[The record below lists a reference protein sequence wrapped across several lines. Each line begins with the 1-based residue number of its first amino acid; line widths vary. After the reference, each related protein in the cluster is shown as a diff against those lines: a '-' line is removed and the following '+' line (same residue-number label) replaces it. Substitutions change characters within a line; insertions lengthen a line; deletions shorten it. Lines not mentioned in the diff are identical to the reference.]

1 MRNMD
6 KQYEV
11 AQPSKKSIRSLPN
24 SIQSLVG
31 FKRNL
36 TPSWIESVR
45 QIIKD
50 LRSSNEVASS
60 SIKCTPLEKI
70 QPSVNNDGG
79 TDDSVKKIQDELDS
93 LTSILKQLTLHRRQ
107 ALNDYL
113 DLKGNI
119 RVFCRIRPSPTDV
132 NYAYYKPPL
141 FNLDSSNVSLR
152 VADNKSKQYRFD
164 KVFHPHSTQEEVF
177 SEIEPVINSAL
188 DGYNVCIFAYGQTGT
203 GKTYTMEGQPDNPG
217 VVPRGIKALLER
229 AAESNYK
236 FLFTFSMLEIY
247 MGNLRDLLAPNS
259 RKRRVQ
265 KAPCLS
271 IQMSPEGGVE
281 VENLVV
287 IKVSDFQ
294 QVIRLYEL
302 GMRFRSTASTMVNSM
317 SSRSHC
323 LIRIS
328 LTCFNA
334 HERRRET
341 NKLWMVDL
349 GGSERLLKTQASG
362 RRLQEGKAINLSLS
376 ALGDVIAALQSKKS
390 HVPYRNSKLT
400 QVLCDSLGS
409 DSKTLMLVHV
419 SPNEEDLCETICSL
433 GFATRVRS
441 IHLENEESEGERA
454 KRELSMAQMEQKVK
468 QLERECEEVR
478 RNIKK
483 LKDRLKHVRGPM
495 NPTNSSFDDSYQS
508 IEEVQYPDGA
518 ISFQSSRNF
527 SEASAGLPRF
537 MRPTICSQHK
547 IGLTHYNA
555 FNTRKKPPI
564 PSKKRPSSVYA
575 ESIISPSKGA
585 CFSDYNSECSISA
598 VSLNWKESEENGTE
612 SSQAGSE
619 YEIKQVIFPEQEK
632 SPRTTLTSD
641 DDECIKELAKVPAK
655 DTRDKKNLGI
665 DELLNLKVTEK
676 TSTYTRRSKR
686 VLAFAFDK
694 ENKGREICKA
704 DIQLCNQSINLEAPN
719 EKSESNTMEKVS
731 LYGTVEQ
738 FGESTEID
746 HPSKNMVVGKF
757 YNGFDASS
765 SELTEIKNH
774 HKEDYG
780 QATEENE
787 LIMECQKEYV
797 EGTNKVEIGSEST
810 KIQAQSPALQEMN
823 SCKEETLNSCQSK
836 EDAEKSCLL
845 SDLPKVD
852 QRETFNGAEV
862 SITRFQEEEHDI
874 GIFEF
879 FMQILQILWVRALFG
894 LGFQS
899 LGLSDDFFDGLMF

>member
-6 KQYEV
+6 KQYEG

-45 QIIKD
+45 RIIKD
-50 LRSSNEVASS
+50 LRSSDEVASS
-60 SIKCTPLEKI
+60 SIKCTPLEKIEKI

-119 RVFCRIRPSPTDV
+119 RVFCH
-132 NYAYYKPPL
+132 
-141 FNLDSSNVSLR
+141 SSNVSLR

-217 VVPRGIKALLER
+217 VVPRGIKTLLER

-281 VENLVV
+281 INGFYHGEFHVKQIPLL
-287 IKVSDFQ
+287 DP
-294 QVIRLYEL
+294 
-302 GMRFRSTASTMVNSM
+302 
-317 SSRSHC
+317 
-323 LIRIS
+323 IS

-334 HERRRET
+334 HERREKT

-390 HVPYRNSKLT
+390 HVPYR
-400 QVLCDSLGS
+400 
-409 DSKTLMLVHV
+409 
-419 SPNEEDLCETICSL
+419 
-433 GFATRVRS
+433 S

-454 KRELSMAQMEQKVK
+454 KRELSMEQMEQKVK

-483 LKDRLKHVRGPM
+483 LKDRLKHIRGPM

-575 ESIISPSKGA
+575 ESIIS
-585 CFSDYNSECSISA
+585 
-598 VSLNWKESEENGTE
+598 L
-612 SSQAGSE
+612 Q
-619 YEIKQVIFPEQEK
+619 
-632 SPRTTLTSD
+632 
-641 DDECIKELAKVPAK
+641 
-655 DTRDKKNLGI
+655 
-665 DELLNLKVTEK
+665 
-676 TSTYTRRSKR
+676 R
-686 VLAFAFDK
+686 VLASLT
-694 ENKGREICKA
+694 I
-704 DIQLCNQSINLEAPN
+704 ILSVVYQQLA
-719 EKSESNTMEKVS
+719 
-731 LYGTVEQ
+731 
-738 FGESTEID
+738 
-746 HPSKNMVVGKF
+746 
-757 YNGFDASS
+757 
-765 SELTEIKNH
+765 
-774 HKEDYG
+774 
-780 QATEENE
+780 
-787 LIMECQKEYV
+787 
-797 EGTNKVEIGSEST
+797 
-810 KIQAQSPALQEMN
+810 
-823 SCKEETLNSCQSK
+823 
-836 EDAEKSCLL
+836 
-845 SDLPKVD
+845 
-852 QRETFNGAEV
+852 
-862 SITRFQEEEHDI
+862 
-874 GIFEF
+874 
-879 FMQILQILWVRALFG
+879 
-894 LGFQS
+894 
-899 LGLSDDFFDGLMF
+899 